1 MLLFANKIL
10 INRDAFQQKV
20 RDISSLLGIP
30 PDWLMIVMNF
40 ETGGTFSPSIRNT
53 GSTATGLI
61 QFLESTA
68 KSLGTST
75 AELKEMTNVQQLDYV
90 YKYLKQFGPYKN
102 LVDLYLAVF
111 YPFSIKQDM
120 NYIYPDH
127 VYAANRGLDLDKD
140 GKLEKWEIQERIL
153 RDVPAEVKATI
164 KKKIQ

>member
-10 INRDAFQQKV
+10 INRDAFQDKV
-20 RDISSLLGIP
+20 KDISSRLGIP

-40 ETGGTFSPSIRNT
+40 ETAGTFSPSIRNT

-68 KSLGTST
+68 RSLGTST
-75 AELKEMTNVQQLDYV
+75 AELAKMTNVQQLDYV
-90 YKYLKQFGPYKN
+90 YKYLKQFGPYTH

-120 NYIYPDH
+120 DYVYPDK

-153 RDVPAEVKATI
+153 RDVPADIKETI
-164 KKKIQ
+164 KKKIR